1 VRRANNRKQNDR
13 RASMGVIRITK
24 NIDFNGAFLEV
35 NKNSDS
41 GSVIT
46 KSFLEVI
53 QPSTESIIYKDKC

>member
-1 VRRANNRKQNDR
+1 
-13 RASMGVIRITK
+13 MGVIRITK
-24 NIDFNGAFLEV
+24 NIDFNRAFLEV

-53 QPSTESIIYKDKC
+53 QPSIESIIYKDKY

>member
-1 VRRANNRKQNDR
+1 
-13 RASMGVIRITK
+13 MGVIRITK